1 MAIIR
6 PCIRCIGVRMSVTEL
21 HLLDLLHIGSPA
33 LPVGA
38 YAFSNGLE
46 SAMNCGWLN
55 TEDDLHEWLSTQ
67 LRFGLGR
74 LDVPVLQRLQL
85 CLQTDDLEKFN
96 YWNQFLLASRESA
109 ELQLADTA
117 TGLALLRLLPQI
129 GVSFPLMAAP
139 ASYAAAL
146 THYAVAH
153 QLPPEQSALVY
164 CWSWLENQISA
175 ATKLLPL
182 GQTRAQ
188 VMLFALR
195 RQIPAIVEQALTLG
209 DDDIGFSLPALAL
222 AGMAHE
228 TQYTRLFRS

>member
-1 MAIIR
+1 
-6 PCIRCIGVRMSVTEL
+6 MSTTDL
-21 HLLDLLHIGSPA
+21 QLLDLLHIGSPA

-38 YAFSNGLE
+38 YAFSSGLE
-46 SAMNCGWLN
+46 SAMHSGWIN
-55 TEDDLHEWLSTQ
+55 TEDDLREWLSAQ
-67 LRFGLGR
+67 LQFGLGR
-74 LDVPVLQRLQL
+74 LDLPVLQRLQQS
-85 CLQTDDLEKFN
+85 LQVADLDRFH
-96 YWNQFLLASRESA
+96 YWNQFLLASRESS

-129 GVSFPLMAAP
+129 GVSLPLMSAP

-146 THYAVAH
+146 THYALAH
-153 QLPPEQSALVY
+153 ALPVKHCALVY

-188 VMLFALR
+188 VLLR
-195 RQIPAIVEQALTLG
+195 ELRQLIPVTVEQALLIE
-209 DDDIGFSLPALAL
+209 DDEIGFSLPALAL
-222 AGMAHE
+222 AGMMHE